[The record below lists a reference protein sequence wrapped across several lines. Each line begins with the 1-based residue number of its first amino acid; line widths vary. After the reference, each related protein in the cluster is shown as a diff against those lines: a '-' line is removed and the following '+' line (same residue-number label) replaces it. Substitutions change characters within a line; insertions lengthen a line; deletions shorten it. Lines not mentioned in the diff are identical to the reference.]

1 MFNRHRH
8 SRNSH
13 LQHLT
18 LMPTKLV
25 RVLHP
30 GQHLHRFRLHQLKKE
45 ESFKIMRF
53 NQDFLIEYNLT
64 FMNDNSP
71 FSSSVMSCFFTV

>member
-45 ESFKIMRF
+45 ES
-53 NQDFLIEYNLT
+53 
-64 FMNDNSP
+64 
-71 FSSSVMSCFFTV
+71 